1 MTNQYN
7 IQPTTL
13 AGCFVIKP
21 KIFGDDRGLFYES
34 FNKRRL
40 EDALGIE
47 LNFVQDNLSISN
59 KNVIRGLHFQ
69 EGDAAQA
76 KLVQVLA
83 GKVLDVVVDLRK
95 ESTTFGRYFSI
106 ELSARDRNMLFIPRG
121 MAHGFLSLEN
131 QTVFS
136 YKCDAYYAP
145 KTERGIRY
153 NDPDLSIDWGIR
165 IEDAIISEKDKSL
178 PFLKSLSL

>member
-1 MTNQYN
+1 MSSQYH
-7 IQPTTL
+7 IQETQL
-13 AGCFVIKP
+13 AGCFVISP
-21 KIFGDDRGLFYES
+21 KTFEDERGLFYES
-34 FNKRRL
+34 YNKRVL
-40 EDALGIE
+40 EDALGIV

-69 EGDAAQA
+69 DGDAAQA

-83 GKVLDVVVDLRK
+83 GRVLDVVVDLRK
-95 ESTTFGRYFSI
+95 ESPSFGRYFSM

-131 QTVFS
+131 QSVFS

-145 KTERGIRY
+145 KAERGIRY
-153 NDPDLSIDWGIR
+153 NDPDLSIDWGIC
-165 IEDAIISEKDKSL
+165 IEDAIVSEKDKSL